1 MLALNAHKITFTV
14 RSRFK
19 IERITVNKL
28 NLALDLVVI
37 QIVTIFSKYH
47 LVSIILIGFILV
59 SIILGDMLIESK
71 VRLGCYIVI
80 TSYKSPIQ
88 PGRGILVLKKEKI
101 SYDI

>member
-1 MLALNAHKITFTV
+1 MFTV

-19 IERITVNKL
+19 IERITVNIL
-28 NLALDLVVI
+28 NLAFDLVVI

-71 VRLGCYIVI
+71 VRLDCYIVM
-80 TSYKSPIQ
+80 TSYKSPIE
-88 PGRGILVLKKEKI
+88 PGRSILVF
-101 SYDI
+101 